1 MFEVISTFLYVAVV
15 LIAVLLIGLVLVQPS
30 KGGGLGSAFGGIGE
44 SVFGAQAMSQL
55 SKVTVVLLSLFF
67 VLTLILAVMTGH
79 RSKAAVSGE
88 GSLLLKQEAKAAPAK
103 ADAAKAAPAKTAGL
117 APAPVKTLSKKPAP
131 AAKPAPA
138 PAKKP
143 AAAPAKKPAPTAKP
157 APAKKPAAAPATKP
171 APAKKPAAAPAAK
184 PAPAPAKKPAQAKQ

>member
-79 RSKAAVSGE
+79 RSKAAVSAE
-88 GSLLLKQEAKAAPAK
+88 SSLLLKQEAKAGAPAKAKAAPAK
-103 ADAAKAAPAKTAGL
+103 ADAAKAAPAKAAGL
-117 APAPVKTLSKKPAP
+117 APAPVKTLN
-131 AAKPAPA
+131 
-138 PAKKP
+138 KKP
-143 AAAPAKKPAPTAKP
+143 AAAPAGKPA
-157 APAKKPAAAPATKP
+157 APAKKNTGA
-171 APAKKPAAAPAAK
+171 APAKK
-184 PAPAPAKKPAQAKQ
+184 

>member
-1 MFEVISTFLYVAVV
+1 MFEVVSSFLYVAVV

-79 RSKAAVSGE
+79 RSKAAVSAE
-88 GSLLLKQEAKAAPAK
+88 SSLLLKQEAKTAAPAKAKAAPAK
-103 ADAAKAAPAKTAGL
+103 ADAAKAAPAKAAGL
-117 APAPVKTLSKKPAP
+117 APAPVKTLSKKPAAPAQKP
-131 AAKPAPA
+131 AAAPAKKPAA

-143 AAAPAKKPAPTAKP
+143 AAAPAKKPA
-157 APAKKPAAAPATKP
+157 APAKK
-171 APAKKPAAAPAAK
+171 
-184 PAPAPAKKPAQAKQ
+184 

>member
-79 RSKAAVSGE
+79 RSKAAVSAE
-88 GSLLLKQEAKAAPAK
+88 SSLLLKQEAKAGPAKAKAAPAK

-117 APAPVKTLSKKPAP
+117 APAPVKTLN
-131 AAKPAPA
+131 
-138 PAKKP
+138 KKP
-143 AAAPAKKPAPTAKP
+143 AAAPAKKPAA
-157 APAKKPAAAPATKP
+157 APAQKPAAAPAQ
-171 APAKKPAAAPAAK
+171 KPAAAPAK
-184 PAPAPAKKPAQAKQ
+184 KNTDTAPAKK

>member
-79 RSKAAVSGE
+79 RSKAAVSTE
-88 GSLLLKQEAKAAPAK
+88 SSLLLKQEAKAGASAKAKAAPAK
-103 ADAAKAAPAKTAGL
+103 ADAAKAAPAKAAGL
-117 APAPVKTLSKKPAP
+117 APAPVKTLNKKPA
-131 AAKPAPA
+131 APA
-138 PAKKP
+138 QKP
-143 AAAPAKKPAPTAKP
+143 AAAPAKKTAA
-157 APAKKPAAAPATKP
+157 APAKKNTDAT
-171 APAKKPAAAPAAK
+171 PAKK
-184 PAPAPAKKPAQAKQ
+184 

>member
-15 LIAVLLIGLVLVQPS
+15 LIALLLIGLVLVQPS

-117 APAPVKTLSKKPAP
+117 APAPVKTLSKKPAAAPAPAKKP
-131 AAKPAPA
+131 AAAPAGKAAPAPAKKPAAAPGGKAAPA

-143 AAAPAKKPAPTAKP
+143 AAAPAK
-157 APAKKPAAAPATKP
+157 
-171 APAKKPAAAPAAK
+171 
-184 PAPAPAKKPAQAKQ
+184 Q

>member
-79 RSKAAVSGE
+79 RSKAAVSAE
-88 GSLLLKQEAKAAPAK
+88 SSLLLKQEAKAGAPAKAKAAPAK
-103 ADAAKAAPAKTAGL
+103 ADAAKAAPAKAAGL
-117 APAPVKTLSKKPAP
+117 APAPVKTLN
-131 AAKPAPA
+131 
-138 PAKKP
+138 KKP
-143 AAAPAKKPAPTAKP
+143 AAAPAGKPAVPAQKP
-157 APAKKPAAAPATKP
+157 AAASAGKPAAPAKKNTGA
-171 APAKKPAAAPAAK
+171 APAKK
-184 PAPAPAKKPAQAKQ
+184 

>member
-79 RSKAAVSGE
+79 RSKAAVSAE
-88 GSLLLKQEAKAAPAK
+88 SSLLLKQEAKAGPAKAKTAPAK
-103 ADAAKAAPAKTAGL
+103 ADAAKAAPNLPCFEIDGAIMVAADSSMAFIKLYGPEGEPGEEELKEILRTASRYNFIGGEYEKEEISL
-117 APAPVKTLSKKPAP
+117 MKMYELYK
-131 AAKPAPA
+131 
-138 PAKKP
+138 
-143 AAAPAKKPAPTAKP
+143 
-157 APAKKPAAAPATKP
+157 
-171 APAKKPAAAPAAK
+171 
-184 PAPAPAKKPAQAKQ
+184 